1 MKLKRRGGCKF
12 GVLVAVGAPRSS
24 EPFPDPPP
32 ANPPFQFLP
41 VPADRPYRL
50 TARPNA
56 PLGADLCIFNKFREF
71 PRRAGGDLSAGGYGE
86 GGFSAASQ
94 TVSSRLFMCEEFAI
108 HHQLSFHLL
117 PPAVP
122 HPRHSSLPFAF
133 RPPPC
138 SADLAFSFPLY
149 TYIRASPLRPL
160 PPSLYLFLCHI
171 RAANFS
177 SVFLLPIFLLHLS
190 LLLALPPPLTPAPLF
205 LARFI
210 SARCQFEFG
219 TRATGQRV
227 STKNQFLNARL
238 FRAEGPACI
247 FPSPA
252 SPPSALRL
260 FVPLLPR
267 FFFDGTP
274 TPRRTSSSEATELAR
289 PMTTLRYER

>member
-108 HHQLSFHLL
+108 HHQLSFHPL

-122 HPRHSSLPFAF
+122 HPRHSSLPLCLSPSALF
-133 RPPPC
+133 RR
-138 SADLAFSFPLY
+138 SRILFS
-149 TYIRASPLRPL
+149 
-160 PPSLYLFLCHI
+160 SLYIYTRL
-171 RAANFS
+171 S
-177 SVFLLPIFLLHLS
+177 S
-190 LLLALPPPLTPAPLF
+190 
-205 LARFI
+205 
-210 SARCQFEFG
+210 
-219 TRATGQRV
+219 
-227 STKNQFLNARL
+227 
-238 FRAEGPACI
+238 
-247 FPSPA
+247 
-252 SPPSALRL
+252 SPPSSFAIS
-260 FVPLLPR
+260 FSLPY
-267 FFFDGTP
+267 
-274 TPRRTSSSEATELAR
+274 SSS
-289 PMTTLRYER
+289 